1 MKKPRKIG
9 PAFIDEFQKFT
20 NSQKHFSKKSGGL
33 DWEENL
39 IGGLGRQGEF
49 NHILSSWRRVV
60 LTLFL
65 VIVMVIFSARLFHL
79 QIVEGKENRNRADF
93 NRIQVKVIHAPRG
106 VIYDRNGKVLA
117 QNEPGF
123 RLIEASKSG
132 QVAQRISRDEAI
144 KMEVQKDPRFGH
156 LEIDSIRSYPYAEK
170 TSHILGYVGEITKEE
185 LEQGSF
191 SNYKLGDVIGRG
203 GVEQS
208 FEKILKGV
216 DGGEIIEIDAS
227 GNKLRT
233 LRKTNAI
240 PGQNLYLTIDVD
252 LQTIAYQKLKEGVE
266 KNKGCCGAFVA
277 QDPRNGEILSL
288 VSYPSYDP
296 QKIGEAIVA
305 PNSPM
310 LNRVISGQYPP
321 ASTFK
326 IASSL
331 AGLKS
336 GKIKPETIYEDTGI
350 MALGPFTFANWY
362 FTQYGRKEGSV
373 DMVKALKRS
382 NDIYYYRLSQVVGE
396 KQLGA
401 TARQLGL
408 GSKLG
413 IDIPGELTGVI
424 PDDKWKQENIGEV
437 WYPGD
442 TLQMSIGQGFVLSTP
457 LQINN
462 MTSIIAANGR
472 EYPPH
477 LSLKVTSHFGKTIKD
492 FKFDGEQV
500 KDISFEQIRVIKQ
513 GLEAVPKDGGTAW
526 PFFSF
531 PVPTAGKTGT
541 AEFGDPNLTHA
552 WYTAYG
558 PVDKPTIVATALLE
572 AGGEGSSATAP
583 IIKEIL
589 RYYFSA
595 DKKNL
600 VKDLVPV
607 KVSTESARTLGE

>member
-1 MKKPRKIG
+1 MKKRKIG

-20 NSQKHFSKKSGGL
+20 TSQKHFSKKGGGL

-39 IGGLGRQGEF
+39 IGGLGRQSEF
-49 NHILSSWRRVV
+49 NNILSSWRRLV

-65 VIVMVIFSARLFHL
+65 VVIIVIFSARLFHL
-79 QIVEGKENRNRADF
+79 QIVEGKENRDRADF

-132 QVAQRISRDEAI
+132 QVARRISRDEAI
-144 KMEVQKDPRFGH
+144 KMEVQKDPRYGN
-156 LEIDSIRSYPYAEK
+156 LEIDSIRSYPQGEK

-185 LEQGSF
+185 LEEGSF
-191 SNYKLGDVIGRG
+191 SNYKLGDVVGRG

-208 FEKILKGV
+208 FEKILKGT

-227 GNKLRT
+227 GSKLRT
-233 LRKTNAI
+233 LRRTDAV
-240 PGQNLYLTIDVD
+240 PGQNLYLTVDMD
-252 LQTIAYQKLKEGVE
+252 LQTIAYQKLKEGAE
-266 KNKGCCGAFVA
+266 KNKSCCGAFVA

-288 VSYPSYDP
+288 VSYPAYDP
-296 QKIGEAIVA
+296 QKIGEAIIA
-305 PNSPM
+305 PHSPM

-331 AGLKS
+331 AGLAS
-336 GKIKPETIYEDTGI
+336 GKVKPDTIYEDTGI

-362 FTQYGRKEGSV
+362 FTQYGRKEGPV

-382 NDIYYYRLSQVVGE
+382 NDIYYYKLSQVVGE
-396 KQLGA
+396 KGLGDA
-401 TARQLGL
+401 ARKLGL

-424 PDDKWKQENIGEV
+424 PDDKWKQDNIGEV

-442 TLQMSIGQGFVLSTP
+442 TLHMAIGQGFVLSTP

-472 EYPPH
+472 KYPPH
-477 LSLKVTSHFGKTIKD
+477 LSLKVTSPSGSKIKD
-492 FKFDGEQV
+492 FRFEGSQI
-500 KDISFEQIRVIKQ
+500 KDISLDQIRVIQQ

-526 PFFSF
+526 PLFSF
-531 PVPTAGKTGT
+531 PIPTAGKTGT
-541 AEFGDPNLTHA
+541 AEFGDPKHTHA

-558 PVDKPTIVATALLE
+558 PVENPTIAATAILE

-583 IIKEIL
+583 IVKEIL
-589 RYYFSA
+589 RFYFSP

-600 VKDLVPV
+600 VKDINSIPA
-607 KVSTESARTLGE
+607 SASARTLGE